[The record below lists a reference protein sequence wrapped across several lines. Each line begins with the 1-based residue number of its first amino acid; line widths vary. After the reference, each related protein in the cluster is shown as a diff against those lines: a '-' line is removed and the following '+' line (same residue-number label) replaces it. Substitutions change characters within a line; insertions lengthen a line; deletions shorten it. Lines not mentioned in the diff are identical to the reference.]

1 MNDSTKPIIPDLL
14 GVSGTV
20 AFYQSGALPCPYIAG
35 QMERR
40 LFVKLTPALA
50 AAGVFDDLTQSGFRR
65 SHNYLY
71 RPACDSCQACVPLR
85 IPVNEFQPGRT
96 MRRIIKANADLI
108 PQIVPP
114 RATRE
119 QFALFHTYQRA
130 RHRDGDMEAMDYR
143 DYRGL
148 IENSPADTMLLE
160 LRTPD
165 GKLVACCLIDLTG
178 SGLSAVYSFFD
189 TSEPER
195 SLGTYLVL
203 WLADETRLSGREHL
217 YLGYW
222 IEDCRKMAYKVR
234 FQPIERLGPNGW
246 ERQAAVDAQGSG
258 IAAAAE

>member
-1 MNDSTKPIIPDLL
+1 VNNSREPRLPDLPS
-14 GVSGTV
+14 VADTV

-40 LFVKLTPALA
+40 LLVKLTPGLA
-50 AAGVFDDLTQSGFRR
+50 AAGLFDDLTRSGFRR

-85 IPVNEFQPGRT
+85 IPVNDFRPGRT
-96 MRRIIKANADLI
+96 MRRIIKANADLEAR
-108 PQIVPP
+108 VLPP

-119 QFALFHTYQRA
+119 QFTLFNAYQRA

-143 DYRGL
+143 DYRAL
-148 IENSPADTMLLE
+148 IENSPATTIVLE
-160 LRTPD
+160 LRKPD
-165 GKLVACCLIDLTG
+165 AGLVACCLIDLTDN
-178 SGLSAVYSFFD
+178 GLSAVYSFFD
-189 TSEPER
+189 TTEPAR

-203 WLADETRLSGREHL
+203 WLADEARLSGRDYL

-234 FQPIERLGPNGW
+234 FQPVERLGPNGW
-246 ERQAAVDAQGSG
+246 EKMVLRASPPIG
-258 IAAAAE
+258 